1 MIYMLWEECML
12 QKFSTYIC
20 KNDNFLYL
28 NGKNVLQPKVSDII
42 TEYLNKDKNNYIEL
56 KNNIWQ

>member
-1 MIYMLWEECML
+1 MIYMLWEEWMP
-12 QKFSTYIC
+12 QEFSTYIC